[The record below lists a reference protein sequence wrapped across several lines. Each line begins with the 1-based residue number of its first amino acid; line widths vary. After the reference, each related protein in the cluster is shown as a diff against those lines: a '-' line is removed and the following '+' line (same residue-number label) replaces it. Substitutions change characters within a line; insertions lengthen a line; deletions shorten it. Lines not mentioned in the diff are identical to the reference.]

1 LDENISYKRN
11 TTLQN
16 LEEGIGCE
24 RKTVLSSSEEDIIYE
39 GNLSPKLVEDK
50 LYEKCVAELGS
61 GLRASSPATEH
72 NPLVQ
77 DVRF

>member
-1 LDENISYKRN
+1 M
-11 TTLQN
+11 
-16 LEEGIGCE
+16 
-24 RKTVLSSSEEDIIYE
+24 
-39 GNLSPKLVEDK
+39 
-50 LYEKCVAELGS
+50 EKYAVELGS

>member
-1 LDENISYKRN
+1 M
-11 TTLQN
+11 
-16 LEEGIGCE
+16 
-24 RKTVLSSSEEDIIYE
+24 
-39 GNLSPKLVEDK
+39 
-50 LYEKCVAELGS
+50 EKYVVELGS